1 MISDMNKSLSLG
13 IDVSTQSISAVVLD
27 IDTLTV
33 VWEHSLDYCR
43 DDRLN
48 TFDIRQQDYIL
59 PPETEGEANQPAG
72 LFLAALDALFADL
85 KQEVDTGAI
94 AVINTSG
101 QQHGHVYLNSQSSAI
116 FGKLLEKES
125 GQSDLIS
132 LLKGSLAWDKAPIWM
147 TSDTTEEAEF
157 VRDNVGGKR
166 RMIELS
172 GADAPLRFTGI
183 VIRKIGQKHPDI
195 YKNTGKIQLI
205 SSFIPAVLT
214 GNSNVPVDYG
224 NASGM
229 ALMDYR
235 RKEWSEELIR
245 AVSDELPGGEKALKD
260 KLPAIVSP
268 DSVVGTISSYFVTKY
283 GFSPSCKILAGSGD
297 NPQSKVLVNGDL
309 LSLGTSIVNM
319 VSTDGNTLDR
329 NGYASA
335 MYDGIGRPF
344 MFGTRTNG
352 VMVWDNL
359 RAIYGLGKNDYAP
372 AEEALKNTP
381 VGENLLFW
389 QPRNESF
396 PPSGS
401 IDITR
406 TGDYTPG
413 LGQDY
418 AALIETTLAAVYTY
432 SKEFTRQTD
441 DILHVTGGARKSREI
456 LRRIAAVW
464 NRPVASIEAGG
475 AALGA
480 AVAGIIGYHRSECKE
495 VDVLTDTGLLKEGE
509 IIHPRQDDIEAFHH
523 PGGFLERY
531 TAEES
536 RIIS

>member
-1 MISDMNKSLSLG
+1 
-13 IDVSTQSISAVVLD
+13 
-27 IDTLTV
+27 
-33 VWEHSLDYCR
+33 
-43 DDRLN
+43 
-48 TFDIRQQDYIL
+48 
-59 PPETEGEANQPAG
+59 
-72 LFLAALDALFADL
+72 
-85 KQEVDTGAI
+85 
-94 AVINTSG
+94 
-101 QQHGHVYLNSQSSAI
+101 
-116 FGKLLEKES
+116 
-125 GQSDLIS
+125 
-132 LLKGSLAWDKAPIWM
+132 
-147 TSDTTEEAEF
+147 
-157 VRDNVGGKR
+157 
-166 RMIELS
+166 
-172 GADAPLRFTGI
+172 
-183 VIRKIGQKHPDI
+183 
-195 YKNTGKIQLI
+195 
-205 SSFIPAVLT
+205 
-214 GNSNVPVDYG
+214 
-224 NASGM
+224 
-229 ALMDYR
+229 
-235 RKEWSEELIR
+235 
-245 AVSDELPGGEKALKD
+245 
-260 KLPAIVSP
+260 
-268 DSVVGTISSYFVTKY
+268 
-283 GFSPSCKILAGSGD
+283 
-297 NPQSKVLVNGDL
+297 
-309 LSLGTSIVNM
+309 M

-406 TGDYTPG
+406 MGDYTPG

-441 DILHVTGGARKSREI
+441 HILHVTGGARKSREI

-480 AVAGIIGYHRSECKE
+480 AVAGIIGYHRSEGKE
-495 VDVLTDTGLLKEGE
+495 VDDLTDTGLLKEGE

-531 TAEES
+531 TAEEL
-536 RIIS
+536 

>member
-1 MISDMNKSLSLG
+1 MSYSLG
-13 IDVSTQSISAVVLD
+13 LDVSTQSISAVVLD
-27 IDTLTV
+27 MDTWSV

-43 DDRLN
+43 DTRLDS
-48 TFDIRQQDYIL
+48 FGIRPEDYIL

-72 LFLAALDALFADL
+72 LFLVSLDTLLADL
-85 KQEVDTGAI
+85 KKDINLGDI

-101 QQHGHVYLNSQSSAI
+101 QQHGHVYLNRQATDI
-116 FGKLLEKES
+116 FGKLLDKES
-125 GQSDLIS
+125 GQSDLNS

-147 TSDTTEEAEF
+147 TSDTSEQAEF
-157 VRDNVGGKR
+157 IRDHVGGKR

-172 GADAPLRFTGI
+172 GADAPLRFTGV
-183 VIRKIGQKHPDI
+183 VIRKIGQKLPDI
-195 YKNTGKIQLI
+195 YKKTEKVQLI

-214 GNSNVPVDYG
+214 GNPNVPVDFG

-235 RKEWSEELIR
+235 RKEWSEELVR
-245 AVSDELPGGEKALKD
+245 AVSYGLPGGEEGLKS
-260 KLPAIVSP
+260 KLPGIVSP
-268 DSVVGTISSYFVTKY
+268 DSVVGNISACFVTGY
-283 GFSPSCKILAGSGD
+283 GFSPSCKIIAGSGD

-319 VSTDGNTLDR
+319 VSTDGETLDM

-359 RAIYGLGKNDYAP
+359 RARYGLEKKEYKP
-372 AEEALKNTP
+372 AEAALEKAP

-406 TGDYTPG
+406 IGDFTPG
-413 LGQDY
+413 LGLDY
-418 AALIETTLAAVYTY
+418 AALIETTLASVYIY
-432 SKEFTRQTD
+432 SKGFTRETGET
-441 DILHVTGGARKSREI
+441 LYVTGGARNSPEI

-464 NRPVASIEAGG
+464 KRPVTPIEAGG

-480 AVAGIIGYHRSECKE
+480 AVAGVIGYQRSEDKE
-495 VDVLTDTGLLKEGE
+495 GDFLKNTGLLKEGRK
-509 IIHPRQDDIEAFHH
+509 INPRQDDIEAFHKR
-523 PGGFLERY
+523 GGFLERY
-531 TAEES
+531 IAEES
-536 RIIS
+536 RFIS

>member
-1 MISDMNKSLSLG
+1 MKKSLSLG
-13 IDVSTQSISAVVLD
+13 IDISTQSISAVVLD
-27 IDTLTV
+27 METWTV

-43 DDRLN
+43 DTRLN
-48 TFDIRQQDYIL
+48 SFGIRQEDYIL
-59 PPETEGEANQPAG
+59 PPESEGEANQPVA
-72 LFLAALDALFADL
+72 LFLAALDALLADL
-85 KQEVDTGAI
+85 QKVVDPGAI
-94 AVINTSG
+94 VAINTSG
-101 QQHGHVYLNSQSSAI
+101 QQHGHVYLNQQAPAI
-116 FGKLLEKES
+116 FGKLLEKGS
-125 GQSDLIS
+125 GQSDLNS
-132 LLKGSLAWDKAPIWM
+132 LLRESLAWDKAPIWM
-147 TSDTTEEAEF
+147 TSDTSKQAEF
-157 VRDNVGGKR
+157 IRNHVGGKR

-172 GADAPLRFTGI
+172 GANAPLRFTGI
-183 VIRKIGQKHPDI
+183 VIRKIGQKFPDI
-195 YKNTGKIQLI
+195 YNNTEKIQLI

-214 GNSNVPVDYG
+214 GNPDVPVDYG

-229 ALMDYR
+229 VLMDYR

-245 AVSDELPGGEKALKD
+245 AVSDGLPGGDAGLKK
-260 KLPAIVSP
+260 KLPKIVTP
-268 DSVVGTISSYFVTKY
+268 DSVVGNISAYFVSKY
-283 GFSPSCKILAGSGD
+283 GFSPTCKIIAGSGD

-319 VSTDGNTLDR
+319 VSTDGVTLDM

-359 RAIYGLGKNDYAP
+359 RSMYGLGKNEYAP

-381 VGENLLFW
+381 VGEHLLFW

-406 TGDYTPG
+406 IGDFAPG
-413 LGQDY
+413 LGHDY
-418 AALIETTLAAVYTY
+418 TALIETTLAAVYTY
-432 SKEFTRQTD
+432 SEGFTRQTD
-441 DILHVTGGARKSREI
+441 EPLHVTGGARNSREI
-456 LRRIAAVW
+456 ARRIAAIW
-464 NRPVASIEAGG
+464 NRPVTPVEAGG

-480 AVAGIIGYHRSECKE
+480 AVAGMVGYHRSEGEKI
-495 VDVLTDTGLLKEGE
+495 DILKNTGLLKVGE
-509 IIHPRQDDIEAFHH
+509 IIHPRQDDVDAFHH

-531 TAEES
+531 AVEES
-536 RIIS
+536 KFIS

>member
-1 MISDMNKSLSLG
+1 MRYSLG
-13 IDVSTQSISAVVLD
+13 LDISTQSISAVVLD
-27 IDTLTV
+27 MDTWSL

-43 DDRLN
+43 DNRLG
-48 TFDIRQQDYIL
+48 TFGIRSEDYIL

-85 KQEVDTGAI
+85 REEIDLGNI

-101 QQHGHVYLNSQSSAI
+101 QQHGHVYLNRQASGI
-116 FGKLLEKES
+116 FEKLLDKES
-125 GQSDLIS
+125 GQWDLNT
-132 LLKGSLAWDKAPIWM
+132 LLKRSLAWDKAPIWM
-147 TSDTTEEAEF
+147 TSDTSEQAEF
-157 VRDNVGGKR
+157 IRNHVGGKP

-172 GADAPLRFTGI
+172 GADAPLRFTG
-183 VIRKIGQKHPDI
+183 VVVRKIGQRFPDI
-195 YKNTGKIQLI
+195 YQNTEKIQLI
-205 SSFIPAVLT
+205 SSFIPAVLA
-214 GNSNVPVDYG
+214 GNLNVPVDFG

-235 RKEWSEELIR
+235 RKEWSEELVR
-245 AVSDELPGGEKALKD
+245 AVSDGLPGGREGLKE
-260 KLPAIVSP
+260 KLPVIISP
-268 DSVVGTISSYFVTKY
+268 DSVVGSISAYFVLKY
-283 GFSPSCKILAGSGD
+283 GFSPTCKIIAGSGD
-297 NPQSKVLVNGDL
+297 NPQSKVLVKGDL

-319 VSTDGNTLDR
+319 VSTDGKILDM

-359 RAIYGLGKNDYAP
+359 RARYGLEKNEYGP
-372 AEEALKNTP
+372 AEEALEKAP

-396 PPSGS
+396 PLSGN

-406 TGDYTPG
+406 IGDFSPDFEH
-413 LGQDY
+413 DY

-432 SKEFTRQTD
+432 SKAFTRETD
-441 DILHVTGGARKSREI
+441 EMLHVTGGARNSREI
-456 LRRIAAVW
+456 LRRIAAIW
-464 NRPVASIEAGG
+464 NRPVTPIEAGG

-480 AVAGIIGYHRSECKE
+480 AVAGAIGYFKSEGKE
-495 VDVLTDTGLLKEGE
+495 VDISKDAGLLKEGE
-509 IIHPRQDDIEAFHH
+509 KIDPRQDDVDTFHR

-531 TAEES
+531 IAEES
-536 RIIS
+536 RSISL